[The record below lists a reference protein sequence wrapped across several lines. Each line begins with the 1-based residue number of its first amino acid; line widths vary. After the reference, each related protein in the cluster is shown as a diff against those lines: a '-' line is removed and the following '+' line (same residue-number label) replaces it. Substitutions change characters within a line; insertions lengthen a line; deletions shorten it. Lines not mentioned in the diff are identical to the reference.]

1 MENSKNE
8 LWNKFYESGK
18 VEDYLRYCKS
28 VTEAE
33 NKDVI
38 EHPGHSHQ
46 GTDAQGKRQDNLSF
60 N

>member
-28 VTEAE
+28 VTDRD
-33 NKDVI
+33 K
-38 EHPGHSHQ
+38 
-46 GTDAQGKRQDNLSF
+46 NLSI
-60 N
+60 